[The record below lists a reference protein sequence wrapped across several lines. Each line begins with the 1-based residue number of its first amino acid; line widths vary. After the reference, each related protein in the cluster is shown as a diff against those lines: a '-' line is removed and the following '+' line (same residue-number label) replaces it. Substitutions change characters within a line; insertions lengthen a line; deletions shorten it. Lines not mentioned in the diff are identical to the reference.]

1 MSKLRHGNLS
11 LPGESVQVAEGIGPE
26 PPPLE
31 PPITM
36 NAQIMTEKQIRNDP
50 IETNWSS
57 GAPDPHDHPVLL
69 GSSND
74 SENPPELAD
83 GVLSGASMSASFFS
97 ESPILGFVDLF

>member
-1 MSKLRHGNLS
+1 
-11 LPGESVQVAEGIGPE
+11 
-26 PPPLE
+26 
-31 PPITM
+31 
-36 NAQIMTEKQIRNDP
+36 MTEKQIRNDP

-69 GSSND
+69 GSSDD
-74 SENPPELAD
+74 SENPLELAD